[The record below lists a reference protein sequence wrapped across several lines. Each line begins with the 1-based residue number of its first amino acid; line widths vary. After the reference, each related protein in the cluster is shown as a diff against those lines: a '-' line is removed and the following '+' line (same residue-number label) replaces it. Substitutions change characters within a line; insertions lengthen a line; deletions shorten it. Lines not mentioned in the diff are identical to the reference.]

1 MLEEINKAI
10 VFENFLSEQ
19 DCKYLVETA
28 IGLDVWEN
36 TKDASWNLRTIS
48 YETMIKHN
56 TNAANIM
63 INAKDNCSEKIKNF
77 YNIKDPIYAD
87 LIQIVRWFPGMEQP
101 PHADDMTNT
110 DVKGFEE
117 RAFGSIIYL
126 NDNYSGGHTFYPNF
140 NFEIIPKQGN
150 LAIHPGDPEHLH
162 GVTKIENNTRYTLVS
177 FWRYQK
183 IGKNG

>member
-1 MLEEINKAI
+1 
-10 VFENFLSEQ
+10 
-19 DCKYLVETA
+19 
-28 IGLDVWEN
+28 
-36 TKDASWNLRTIS
+36 
-48 YETMIKHN
+48 MIKYN
-56 TNAANIM
+56 ANAANIM
-63 INAKDNCSEKIKNF
+63 INAKDSCSEKIKNF

-140 NFEIIPKQGN
+140 NFEIIPCIEKIKNFNNVMINYQIETIN
-150 LAIHPGDPEHLH
+150 ESIKMISNKDTYFQSLLLKIFLDKFNKYANIIHYKNILYSRIQKCISFLKFYNINCHQI
-162 GVTKIENNTRYTLVS
+162 VYRISEN
-177 FWRYQK
+177 
-183 IGKNG
+183 